1 MMSLNG
7 ADPSPYTMYGRYF
20 TKGANLAVPA
30 GFFDPKLANLLVQ
43 SDSAA
48 TPAKAKRLFGQIN
61 TFLTANVVWIWLFD
75 SYDYAVL
82 SSKVHGFHLPP
93 NRDLTSLK
101 SVTLS

>member
-1 MMSLNG
+1 M
-7 ADPSPYTMYGRYF
+7 
-20 TKGANLAVPA
+20 AVPA
-30 GFFDPKLANLLVQ
+30 GFADAKLANLLVK

-48 TPAKAKRLFGQIN
+48 TPAKAAPLFRQIN
-61 TFLTANVVWIWLFD
+61 TFLTANAVWIWLFD